1 MRITDI
7 QFRLCEAGLRNWQ
20 FVEIHTDEG
29 ITGVGE
35 GTVEGQALTVKARVE
50 EMSRYLLGT
59 DPRDIALHTRNL
71 TRDPFWV
78 CGYVSGSALAALEM
92 AMWDISG
99 KKLGVPVWRLWGGPI
114 RDRVR
119 VYANGWYF
127 SVESPEDWGD
137 RAGEVVELGYTAMK
151 FDPYG
156 KAGPRISREE
166 LDRAE
171 AVVREVRRGAGP
183 KTDLLIEA
191 HGRFDLHAYIQAA
204 RAVEPF
210 DCFWYEE
217 PIVPGNHAAL
227 PQLAE
232 SVSIPVATGERVFS
246 RHDARELLELRAVT
260 VLQCDVCHCGG
271 LEEIRKIAAVAETY
285 SVAVAPHNPNGPVAT
300 AACLAIDAVIPN
312 FMIQEMITPWDVDWR
327 DDVVTGSPRVVDGL
341 PADPRPTRPGRGAR
355 ARRTGQTPIRSQR
368 IADIQERGLVERNM
382 TSDEFAGKVAVVA
395 GAGRGIGRA
404 VVRDLARS
412 GADIAMCSRSAGEL
426 DALAAEVREMGRK
439 VVAVPTAVAEWD
451 QVEAFASK
459 VHNDLGPVDILSNNA
474 GVSRATWRSV
484 IDINLTGIYHVARA
498 VINDMPRGGKIIN
511 TGSGAGENA
520 VANQSSYN
528 ASKAG
533 VQMFT
538 GVLVLEVWDRG
549 ICVNTLIPGPV
560 ATLIADWSMNPASEE
575 AILAEFQGKP
585 APHGPSEIV
594 KPAGE
599 VAEFV
604 HHIFSL
610 AESGPTG
617 QIFSIAR
624 RPF

>member
-78 CGYVSGSALAALEM
+78 CGYVSGSALAALEV

-127 SVESPEDWGD
+127 GVESPEDWGD

-191 HGRFDLHAYIQAA
+191 HGRFDLHASIQAA

-232 SVSIPVATGERVFS
+232 SVSIPVATGERIFS

-285 SVAVAPHNPNGPVAT
+285 TVAVAPHNPNGPVGS
-300 AACLAIDAVIPN
+300 AAAIDTVAAMPN
-312 FMIQEMITPWDVDWR
+312 FLILEYARKPPYFEDVLR
-327 DDVVTGSPRVVDGL
+327 DPLVVKDGHFEL
-341 PADPRPTRPGRGAR
+341 SDRPGLGVELDEEFVAAHPHHLISRGAHWFPD
-355 ARRTGQTPIRSQR
+355 GSV
-368 IADIQERGLVERNM
+368 ADV
-382 TSDEFAGKVAVVA
+382 
-395 GAGRGIGRA
+395 
-404 VVRDLARS
+404 
-412 GADIAMCSRSAGEL
+412 
-426 DALAAEVREMGRK
+426 
-439 VVAVPTAVAEWD
+439 
-451 QVEAFASK
+451 
-459 VHNDLGPVDILSNNA
+459 
-474 GVSRATWRSV
+474 
-484 IDINLTGIYHVARA
+484 
-498 VINDMPRGGKIIN
+498 
-511 TGSGAGENA
+511 
-520 VANQSSYN
+520 
-528 ASKAG
+528 
-533 VQMFT
+533 
-538 GVLVLEVWDRG
+538 
-549 ICVNTLIPGPV
+549 
-560 ATLIADWSMNPASEE
+560 
-575 AILAEFQGKP
+575 
-585 APHGPSEIV
+585 
-594 KPAGE
+594 
-599 VAEFV
+599 
-604 HHIFSL
+604 
-610 AESGPTG
+610 
-617 QIFSIAR
+617 
-624 RPF
+624 